1 MCANFGFPAPSLFL
15 AHLAKLEEPMLRL
28 ALRQLSRIPP
38 VFRSAAAAGAIAL
51 VLAACAEGPAARST
65 GAQRQAAIDSLKDD
79 VPPESTEMARGQ
91 CWMKYEN
98 TKAAH
103 NLDEKMKLVDQCME
117 EKKKRYPLV
126 VQ

>member
-1 MCANFGFPAPSLFL
+1 
-15 AHLAKLEEPMLRL
+15 
-28 ALRQLSRIPP
+28 
-38 VFRSAAAAGAIAL
+38 
-51 VLAACAEGPAARST
+51 
-65 GAQRQAAIDSLKDD
+65 
-79 VPPESTEMARGQ
+79 MARGQ

-117 EKKKRYPLV
+117 EKKRQYPLV

>member
-1 MCANFGFPAPSLFL
+1 MFIL
-15 AHLAKLEEPMLRL
+15 ASP
-28 ALRQLSRIPP
+28 RQLGPIICNLTG
-38 VFRSAAAAGAIAL
+38 AAAIAL
-51 VLAACAEGPAARST
+51 VLAACAEGPAARSN

-79 VPPESTEMARGQ
+79 VPPQSTEMARGQ